1 MKKEKKRAKL
11 KKKTIT
17 ITTNKIMTITDLKI
31 NPAEEGELEITGELA
46 VAEFAKYREKALKNL
61 GQDAKV
67 DGFRPG
73 HIPENVLVEQVGEEK
88 VLWEMA
94 QEALNDLYPQIV
106 TENKI
111 AALGRPEITITKIA
125 PENPLGFKIKTAI
138 MPEIK
143 IADYKEIALS
153 LSGETSSEPEVSP
166 EEVDK
171 VLEDIRKSRAT
182 AEHAKHEHK
191 EGEKCEHEAELPEL
205 NDDFAKS
212 LGQFQTLDELKAKI
226 KENLGLEKKN
236 KAKDKKRVK
245 IVEEVIA
252 KSDLKIA
259 KILVESEKDK
269 MIAEME
275 GQIGQMGLNFED
287 YLTHLKKT
295 KEELRDS
302 WSKQARERV
311 AFGLIL
317 GEVAH
322 LEKITAPEDQ
332 LKNEVDYLKTQYKD
346 IPEDRLRSYAAG
358 LIVNEKVFEFLEGL
372 K

>member
-1 MKKEKKRAKL
+1 
-11 KKKTIT
+11 
-17 ITTNKIMTITDLKI
+17 MTITDLKI

-46 VAEFAKYREKALKNL
+46 VAEFAKYREKALKSL
-61 GQDAKV
+61 GQEAKI

-73 HIPENVLVEQVGEEK
+73 HIPENILIEQVGEEK

-94 QEALNDLYPQIV
+94 QDALNDLYPQIV

-111 AALGRPEITITKIA
+111 TALGRPEITITKLA

-143 IADYKEIALS
+143 IADYKEIAK
-153 LSGETSSEPEVSP
+153 ETQGDTLESPKVSP
-166 EEVDK
+166 WVATDEEVLT
-171 VLEDIRKSRAT
+171 VLEDIRKSRVS
-182 AEHAKHEHK
+182 AEHAKHEHNPSADG
-191 EGEKCEHEAELPEL
+191 GEKCDCATPKPSAESGHEVEL

-212 LGQFQTLDELKAKI
+212 LGKFETLDELKAKI
-226 KENLGLEKKN
+226 KENLELEKKN

-245 IVEEVIA
+245 IVEEIIA
-252 KSDLKIA
+252 KSELKIA

-332 LKNEVDYLKTQYKD
+332 LKNEVDYLKTVYKD
-346 IPEDRLRSYAAG
+346 IPEDRLRSYAAS
-358 LIVNEKVFEFLEGL
+358 LIVNEKVFEFLENI